1 MNLVCLYFD
10 FSYVCIWNMVCTSL
24 LHYANLLREAFNKKN
39 IKSCGSFHN
48 WSDPPPSLWKK
59 NIFSTR
65 DFRQVK
71 FIALKCRESPHLAKT
86 LKVFQFQF
94 SISKQKPFK
103 STSCHSILPPP
114 SSFHTLKW
122 HVNHLLW
129 APGGFY
135 LN

>member
-1 MNLVCLYFD
+1 MEVSTTGL
-10 FSYVCIWNMVCTSL
+10 T
-24 LHYANLLREAFNKKN
+24 
-39 IKSCGSFHN
+39 
-48 WSDPPPSLWKK
+48 PPPSLWKK

-103 STSCHSILPPP
+103 STSCHSIL
-114 SSFHTLKW
+114 HTFELG
-122 HVNHLLW
+122 NIESYQFRPDLLNVKLDD
-129 APGGFY
+129 FDKIIIETF
-135 LN
+135 LNKIF